1 MTAGR
6 RTVPRRPTSG
16 RQERGDRTRDLLI
29 DETVRCIREE
39 GFSAASA
46 RHIIERAGVSWGVI
60 QHHFGDRDG
69 LLTAVIEDA
78 LDRLIAS
85 LEVLSDPVQ
94 VADTE
99 HLVRATWE
107 AFANPKAMA
116 GLEILI
122 STKELRTAIDGR
134 HMERLGATLAALIA
148 RLNTGSNGEH
158 AVALGMLLWTTPV
171 AMMIAEMFATI
182 PLAPS
187 DAQKA
192 VADLIDG
199 QRATPGSDGQHP
211 VDRGTADTQR

>member
-1 MTAGR
+1 MTGR
-6 RTVPRRPTSG
+6 RRTAPRRPSTG

-78 LDRLIAS
+78 VERLSSS
-85 LEVLSDPVQ
+85 LEVLSDAAQ
-94 VADTE
+94 VTDTE
-99 HLVRATWE
+99 DLVRATWE

-122 STKELRTAIDGR
+122 STKQLRSGLDGR
-134 HMERLGATLAALIA
+134 HMERLGAALANLMA
-148 RLNTGSNGEH
+148 RLNHATNGEH
-158 AVALGMLLWTTPV
+158 AVALGMLLWTSPV
-171 AMMIAEMFATI
+171 AMMIAEMFATP
-182 PLAPS
+182 PLATQ

-192 VADLIDG
+192 LAALIDAH
-199 QRATPGSDGQHP
+199 R
-211 VDRGTADTQR
+211 

>member
-1 MTAGR
+1 MTAR
-6 RTVPRRPTSG
+6 KRTVPRRPITG

-29 DETVRCIREE
+29 DETVACIREE

-78 LDRLIAS
+78 VDRLIAS
-85 LEVLSDPVQ
+85 VEVLSDP
-94 VADTE
+94 AAATDTDD
-99 HLVRATWE
+99 LVRATWE

-122 STKELRTAIDGR
+122 STKHLRTGLGKQ
-134 HMERLGATLAALIA
+134 HMERLGAALANLMA
-148 RLNTGSNGEH
+148 RLNTETNGDH

-171 AMMIAEMFATI
+171 AMMIAEMFATP
-182 PLAPS
+182 PLAAK

-192 VADLIDG
+192 IAAMIDAH
-199 QRATPGSDGQHP
+199 R
-211 VDRGTADTQR
+211 

>member
-1 MTAGR
+1 MTDEATRRAGWTAAVTSGKR
-6 RTVPRRPTSG
+6 SAPRRPVTG
-16 RQERGDRTRDLLI
+16 RQDRGDRTRQLLI

-69 LLTAVIEDA
+69 LLTAVIDDA
-78 LDRLIAS
+78 VDRLIAS
-85 LEVLSDPVQ
+85 LEVLSDPATAIET
-94 VADTE
+94 AD
-99 HLVRATWE
+99 LVRATWE

-122 STKELRTAIDGR
+122 ATKELRVGLNGP
-134 HMERLGATLAALIA
+134 HMERLGAALAALIQ
-148 RLNTGSNGEH
+148 RLDAGANREH

-171 AMMIAEMFATI
+171 AMMIAEMFATL
-182 PLAPS
+182 PLDTK

-192 VADLIDG
+192 IADLIDG
-199 QRATPGSDGQHP
+199 HR
-211 VDRGTADTQR
+211 

>member
-1 MTAGR
+1 MTGR
-6 RTVPRRPTSG
+6 RRTAPRRPSTG

-78 LDRLIAS
+78 VDRLIAS
-85 LEVLSDPVQ
+85 LELLADPQ
-94 VADTE
+94 RKPRTQK
-99 HLVRATWE
+99 TWCE
-107 AFANPKAMA
+107 RRGRHSPIQRRWRGWRFSSRPSSLRA
-116 GLEILI
+116 GLD
-122 STKELRTAIDGR
+122 KQ
-134 HMERLGATLAALIA
+134 HMERLGAALANLMA
-148 RLNTGSNGEH
+148 RLNTGTDGEH

-171 AMMIAEMFATI
+171 AMMIAEMFATP
-182 PLAPS
+182 PLATK

-192 VADLIDG
+192 IADLID
-199 QRATPGSDGQHP
+199 ASSLSDQI
-211 VDRGTADTQR
+211 R

>member
-1 MTAGR
+1 MPVTARR
-6 RTVPRRPTSG
+6 RTPPRRPISG

-29 DETVRCIREE
+29 DEAVRCIREE

-78 LDRLIAS
+78 MDRLIAS
-85 LEVLSDPVQ
+85 LEALSDPSRVT
-94 VADTE
+94 DTE
-99 HLVRATWE
+99 DLVRATWE

-122 STKELRTAIDGR
+122 STKELRVGLDRR
-134 HMERLGATLAALIA
+134 HMERLGAALAALLA
-148 RLNTGSNGEH
+148 RLNTGENREH

-171 AMMIAEMFATI
+171 AMMIAEMFATV
-182 PLAPS
+182 PLSAK

-192 VADLIDG
+192 VADLINAH
-199 QRATPGSDGQHP
+199 R
-211 VDRGTADTQR
+211 

>member
-1 MTAGR
+1 MTGR
-6 RTVPRRPTSG
+6 KRTVPRRPITG

-29 DETVRCIREE
+29 DETVACIREE

-78 LDRLIAS
+78 VDRLIAS
-85 LEVLSDPVQ
+85 LEVLSDP
-94 VADTE
+94 AAAMDTDD
-99 HLVRATWE
+99 LVRATWE

-122 STKELRTAIDGR
+122 STKHLRSGLGR
-134 HMERLGATLAALIA
+134 RHTERLGAALANLMA
-148 RLNTGSNGEH
+148 RLNTETNGDH

-171 AMMIAEMFATI
+171 AMMIAEMFATP
-182 PLAPS
+182 PLAAK

-192 VADLIDG
+192 IAAMIDAH
-199 QRATPGSDGQHP
+199 R
-211 VDRGTADTQR
+211 

>member
-1 MTAGR
+1 MTSR
-6 RTVPRRPTSG
+6 KRTVPRRPITG

-29 DETVRCIREE
+29 DETVACIREE

-60 QHHFGDRDG
+60 QHHFGGRDG

-78 LDRLIAS
+78 VDRLIAS
-85 LEVLSDPVQ
+85 LEVLSDP
-94 VADTE
+94 AAATDTDD
-99 HLVRATWE
+99 LVRATWE

-122 STKELRTAIDGR
+122 STKHLRTGLGQR
-134 HMERLGATLAALIA
+134 QMERLGAALANLMA
-148 RLNTGSNGEH
+148 RLNTETNYDH

-171 AMMIAEMFATI
+171 AMMIAEMFATP
-182 PLAPS
+182 PLAAR

-192 VADLIDG
+192 IAAMIDAH
-199 QRATPGSDGQHP
+199 R
-211 VDRGTADTQR
+211 

>member
-1 MTAGR
+1 MKQHGEQGGARGDCRR
-6 RTVPRRPTSG
+6 RTAPRRPSSG
-16 RQERGDRTRDLLI
+16 RQQRGDRTRDLLI

-69 LLTAVIEDA
+69 LLTAVIDDA
-78 LDRLIAS
+78 LERLIAS
-85 LEVLSDPVQ
+85 LEVLSDPAQ

-122 STKELRTAIDGR
+122 STKELRTALDGR
-134 HMERLGATLAALIA
+134 HMERLGAALTALMA
-148 RLNTGSNGEH
+148 RLDTGYQRRACGRVGH
-158 AVALGMLLWTTPV
+158 AAVD
-171 AMMIAEMFATI
+171 
-182 PLAPS
+182 
-187 DAQKA
+187 DASR
-192 VADLIDG
+192 DD
-199 QRATPGSDGQHP
+199 
-211 VDRGTADTQR
+211 DRGDVRHRLRWPPGMRRRQLPI

>member
-1 MTAGR
+1 MTGR
-6 RTVPRRPTSG
+6 KRTVPRRPITG

-29 DETVRCIREE
+29 DETVACIREE

-78 LDRLIAS
+78 VDRLIAS
-85 LEVLSDPVQ
+85 LEVLSDP
-94 VADTE
+94 AAATDTE
-99 HLVRATWE
+99 DLVRATWE

-122 STKELRTAIDGR
+122 STKHLRSGLGKRQI
-134 HMERLGATLAALIA
+134 ERLGAALANLMA
-148 RLNTGSNGEH
+148 RLNTETNGDH

-171 AMMIAEMFATI
+171 AMMIAEMFATP
-182 PLAPS
+182 PLAAK
-187 DAQKA
+187 DAQNA
-192 VADLIDG
+192 IAAMIDAH
-199 QRATPGSDGQHP
+199 R
-211 VDRGTADTQR
+211 

>member
-1 MTAGR
+1 MTGR
-6 RTVPRRPTSG
+6 KRTVPRRPITG

-29 DETVRCIREE
+29 DETVACIREE

-78 LDRLIAS
+78 VDRLIAS
-85 LEVLSDPVQ
+85 LEVLSDP
-94 VADTE
+94 AAATDTE
-99 HLVRATWE
+99 DLVRATWE
-107 AFANPKAMA
+107 AFANSKAMA

-122 STKELRTAIDGR
+122 STKHLRSGLGRR
-134 HMERLGATLAALIA
+134 HMERLGAALANLMA
-148 RLNTGSNGEH
+148 RLNTETNGDH

-171 AMMIAEMFATI
+171 AMMIAEMFATP
-182 PLAPS
+182 PLAAK

-192 VADLIDG
+192 IAAMIDAH
-199 QRATPGSDGQHP
+199 R
-211 VDRGTADTQR
+211 

>member
-1 MTAGR
+1 MTGR
-6 RTVPRRPTSG
+6 KRTVPRRPITG

-29 DETVRCIREE
+29 EETVACIREE

-78 LDRLIAS
+78 VDRLIAS
-85 LEVLSDPVQ
+85 LEVLSDP
-94 VADTE
+94 AAATDTDE
-99 HLVRATWE
+99 LVRATWE

-122 STKELRTAIDGR
+122 STKHLRTGLGQR
-134 HMERLGATLAALIA
+134 HMERLGAALANLMA
-148 RLNTGSNGEH
+148 RLNTETNGDH

-171 AMMIAEMFATI
+171 AMMIAEMFATP
-182 PLAPS
+182 PLAAK

-192 VADLIDG
+192 IAAMIDAH
-199 QRATPGSDGQHP
+199 R
-211 VDRGTADTQR
+211 

>member
-1 MTAGR
+1 MTGR
-6 RTVPRRPTSG
+6 RRTAPRRPSTG

-78 LDRLIAS
+78 VDRLSSS
-85 LEVLSDPVQ
+85 LEVLSDPAQ
-94 VADTE
+94 LTDTE
-99 HLVRATWE
+99 DLVRATWE

-122 STKELRTAIDGR
+122 STKQLRSGLDER
-134 HMERLGATLAALIA
+134 HMERLGAALANLMA
-148 RLNTGSNGEH
+148 RLNHATNGEH

-171 AMMIAEMFATI
+171 AMMIAEMFATP
-182 PLAPS
+182 PLATQ

-192 VADLIDG
+192 LAALIDAH
-199 QRATPGSDGQHP
+199 R
-211 VDRGTADTQR
+211 

>member
-1 MTAGR
+1 MTGR
-6 RTVPRRPTSG
+6 KRTVPRRPITG

-29 DETVRCIREE
+29 DETVACIREE

-78 LDRLIAS
+78 MDRLIAS
-85 LEVLSDPVQ
+85 LEVLSDP
-94 VADTE
+94 AAATDTE
-99 HLVRATWE
+99 DLVRATWE

-122 STKELRTAIDGR
+122 STKHLRSGLGKR
-134 HMERLGATLAALIA
+134 HMERLGAALANLVA
-148 RLNTGSNGEH
+148 RLNTETNGDH

-171 AMMIAEMFATI
+171 AMMIAEMFATP
-182 PLAPS
+182 PLAAK

-192 VADLIDG
+192 IAAMIDAH
-199 QRATPGSDGQHP
+199 R
-211 VDRGTADTQR
+211 

>member
-1 MTAGR
+1 MTGGR
-6 RTVPRRPTSG
+6 RTAPRRPIAG
-16 RQERGDRTRDLLI
+16 RQQRGDRTRELLI

-78 LDRLIAS
+78 VDRLVAS
-85 LEVLSDPVQ
+85 LEALADPERVIATEDLVQ
-94 VADTE
+94 
-99 HLVRATWE
+99 ATWK

-122 STKELRTAIDGR
+122 AAKDLRGR
-134 HMERLGATLAALIA
+134 LRGQHMGRLGAALAALTA
-148 RLNTGSNGEH
+148 RLNTGNDREH
-158 AVALGMLLWTTPV
+158 AIALGMLLWTTPV
-171 AMMIAEMFATI
+171 AMMIAEMFAAP
-182 PLAPS
+182 PLTWR

-192 VADLIDG
+192 VADLID
-199 QRATPGSDGQHP
+199 AHS
-211 VDRGTADTQR
+211 